1 MHFRFH
7 SSVEAAEAVK
17 AATEPDLVRYK
28 GLIMTMALCN
38 TSKTFMNA
46 QPKATMARFWA
57 ESILIGDAIYWT
69 EKMDLRENVIQIRLN
84 RFLNLPQ

>member
-38 TSKTFMNA
+38 TSKTFLNA
-46 QPKATMARFWA
+46 QPKAEMARFLA
-57 ESILIGDAIYWT
+57 KSILIRTAT
-69 EKMDLRENVIQIRLN
+69 EGSEGVD
-84 RFLNLPQ
+84 